1 MDSVIGSSL
10 DGSIHTSSSK
20 VYPLALQSRIRE
32 EKKRAQLAVGPLLGI
47 WLPDLGSNQGPT
59 D

>member
-1 MDSVIGSSL
+1 MERDCAVADPWPESKKPNL
-10 DGSIHTSSSK
+10 DDWAK
-20 VYPLALQSRIRE
+20 CRFL
-32 EKKRAQLAVGPLLGI
+32 

>member
-1 MDSVIGSSL
+1 LWQRLGMPRL
-10 DGSIHTSSSK
+10 RQEKRPALTCK
-20 VYPLALQSRIRE
+20 PLIFFGFL
-32 EKKRAQLAVGPLLGI
+32 

>member
-1 MDSVIGSSL
+1 VFTRKKGPALSCKSL
-10 DGSIHTSSSK
+10 FYFGF
-20 VYPLALQSRIRE
+20 L
-32 EKKRAQLAVGPLLGI
+32 

>member
-1 MDSVIGSSL
+1 MAVIIWRFVFGYLAEGAMENGCTDEQKPESKKPNL
-10 DGSIHTSSSK
+10 DDWAK
-20 VYPLALQSRIRE
+20 CC
-32 EKKRAQLAVGPLLGI
+32 LL

>member
-1 MDSVIGSSL
+1 M
-10 DGSIHTSSSK
+10 
-20 VYPLALQSRIRE
+20 RIWRSPE
-32 EKKRAQLAVGPLLGI
+32 CKKPNLVGCAKCWNQKQIL

>member
-1 MDSVIGSSL
+1 MK
-10 DGSIHTSSSK
+10 T
-20 VYPLALQSRIRE
+20 LAAVVKQANKC
-32 EKKRAQLAVGPLLGI
+32 KKPNLVDWASGFFL

>member
-1 MDSVIGSSL
+1 MTDQSARVKKKDLDAEASKSL
-10 DGSIHTSSSK
+10 IHNDI
-20 VYPLALQSRIRE
+20 L
-32 EKKRAQLAVGPLLGI
+32 